1 MDGLSAPPVP
11 PLVVSVLGLKKSGKT
26 TVASALI
33 AALRARGYRV
43 AALKKTHLHLL
54 SLDPRGTDSFRLAE
68 AGALFVAARSREETL
83 TVHREPQPDD
93 LEALLALVP
102 PSMQIVVAEGV
113 SGPRAHVVLCL
124 KTAESLE
131 ETLRVRSLG
140 AAGLLALSGVFA
152 ADPQAAASL
161 RASPRADALPAS
173 ASANAPLRQGELPPA
188 FNVLVAEQR
197 EALCERVLAADAHL
211 RPATEPA
218 GPLVADPSWRPE

>member
-1 MDGLSAPPVP
+1 MDGHPAPAPP
-11 PLVVSVLGLKKSGKT
+11 LIVSVLGLKKSGKT

-33 AALRARGYRV
+33 ASLRARGYRV

-68 AGALFVAARSREETL
+68 AGALFVAARSREETV

-124 KTAESLE
+124 KEAKGLE
-131 ETLRVRSLG
+131 ETLRVRGLG
-140 AAGLLALSGVFA
+140 TAGLLALSGVFA

-161 RASPRADALPAS
+161 SAAAIPAQASAAAIPAPAS
-173 ASANAPLRQGELPPA
+173 ATAIPPA
-188 FNVLVAEQR
+188 FNVLLAEQR
-197 EALCERVLAADAHL
+197 EALCDRVLAVAPHL
-211 RPATEPA
+211 RPAAEPA
-218 GPLVADPSWRPE
+218 GPLIADPSWSPK

>member
-173 ASANAPLRQGELPPA
+173 ASATALPPA

-211 RPATEPA
+211 RPAAEPA
-218 GPLVADPSWRPE
+218 GPLVADPSWRPK

>member
-1 MDGLSAPPVP
+1 MPMDGLSAPPVP

-173 ASANAPLRQGELPPA
+173 ASATALPPA

-211 RPATEPA
+211 RPAAEPA
-218 GPLVADPSWRPE
+218 GPLVADPSWRPK

>member
-1 MDGLSAPPVP
+1 MYGHSAPPAP

-68 AGALFVAARSREETL
+68 AGALFVAARSREETV

-102 PSMQIVVAEGV
+102 PSMQIVLAEGV

-140 AAGLLALSGVFA
+140 AAGLLALSGAFA
-152 ADPQAAASL
+152 ADPQAVASL
-161 RASPRADALPAS
+161 RASPSTNALPALLS
-173 ASANAPLRQGELPPA
+173 QSELPPA

-197 EALCERVLAADAHL
+197 EALCERVLAAAAHL
-211 RPATEPA
+211 RPAAEPA
-218 GPLVADPSWRPE
+218 GPLVADPSWRPT

>member
-1 MDGLSAPPVP
+1 MDAHPAPPVP

-33 AALRARGYRV
+33 ASLRARGYRV

-68 AGALFVAARSREETL
+68 AGALFVAARSRKETV

-102 PSMQIVVAEGV
+102 PSMQIVLAEGV
-113 SGPRAHVVLCL
+113 SGPQAHLVLCL
-124 KTAESLE
+124 RTAESLE
-131 ETLRVRSLG
+131 ETLRVRGLG
-140 AAGLLALSGVFA
+140 APELLALSGVFA

-161 RASPRADALPAS
+161 RAGEA
-173 ASANAPLRQGELPPA
+173 GELPPA

-197 EALCERVLAADAHL
+197 EALCERVLAAAAQL

-218 GPLVADPSWRPE
+218 GPLIADPSWRPE